1 MKINKKHCF
10 LLLMLSLIFLLAI
23 GITSANEITNETA
36 EIIKD
41 NQQVSQVDTQT
52 DTKIE
57 KNTNKQNTK
66 TDIYA
71 TSNANTNNNGSTKTN
86 PTTITKAIENAQ
98 DGETITLTT
107 TSTQDTYTI
116 NSPINIYKN
125 INIVGESG
133 KTIILDGQQKTGI
146 FNINGATV
154 KLQNIQIIN
163 SKSETAPISSTNSE
177 LTIQGVTF
185 KNNQGTLAGAILS
198 KESNLKITG
207 STFTNNT
214 SDKIGGA
221 VTQLGNKSLTVTGST
236 FTQNSAKYDGGSI
249 YSVQSSAAITSSTFN
264 NNNARNGGALYLGNN
279 VNKIQ
284 LQVTNSL
291 FTNNKATIKGDSI
304 WTNYHNTITNNALV
318 STRNNNWVC
327 IDKNCDNNLNN
338 NWWSTNNPNFEIVT
352 DGYMPTN
359 WRLLK
364 VTNQSSTNTNQ
375 LTVTINTLSDQTI
388 ATANIPSRQ
397 VTYTAD
403 TGSFTSTTQTITSTV
418 TNKYTGNSNNIKV
431 KMDNQEVI
439 VNTLLEPYLSIN
451 NITAT
456 PGSQVTFNIHANRAI
471 TGQLKLQVNGVT
483 LTPNM
488 SNGEAKYTYTIPSS
502 WKANN
507 YTTTLTYNGNSVYKA
522 RTVNGYL
529 YVKDSSIIIVPITSN
544 DVTLSTATLPK
555 SYDLR
560 SQNLVSPVK
569 SQGSSGSCWAF
580 SSLASL
586 ESVLLKKTG
595 VTYDLSENNM
605 KNVLKK
611 YSVIGDSQSNPN
623 SGFNDLEP
631 IGYLV
636 GWYGPVT
643 ESDDSYLATSYV
655 SPVIGSN
662 IHVQDVYIIPNRKT
676 VTDNQLIKQA
686 LYQFG
691 AVSTGVR
698 KPTTTNSYTTGQEI
712 DHSVTI
718 VGWDD
723 NYSRTNFSPNP
734 PGDGAFIIKN
744 SWGESTGNKGY
755 HYISY
760 YDESLGSLG
769 ITSQISEMFNYVPLL
784 ENKDNYTNLYQY
796 DIAVN
801 TLDES
806 SLTDYLAYRNVY
818 NTTRDENIAAFG
830 SYFLQ
835 ESNYIVEFK
844 ANNKV
849 IYTQSGRVTIPG
861 YRTIRLNRYL
871 SLPKN
876 QEFTVTLTITG
887 KDEVPV
893 PVEYSDLYYSSIH
906 SGTSF
911 LSFDGKQWEDLYEY
925 ECTAPLKVYT
935 KDTPIVSSTAY
946 ELDSNIHVT
955 TKVDNVMAGG
965 MLTYL
970 INGEAVKVG
979 GKVLSQSVSKDQTVN
994 MSFKDDSNLK
1004 TFNLT
1009 VVYSSENYAIKQNI
1023 TLTNTLIKDTRLT
1036 VNTLANTKI
1045 GESVTVSGVLSDE
1058 NSNRLGMASLTVTV
1072 GTVKATVTTDSNGNY
1087 RYTYK
1092 TQSAG
1097 TNTVTVTYNGNS
1109 TYSGK
1114 TSTTS
1119 FNVLKKNVKITVNG
1133 VATTKYGDSVTISGI
1148 LSDEYNTRLTGTQ
1161 LSVTVNNVKHT
1172 VTTDSNGAFTLNYK
1186 TTSVGQNSVSI
1197 SYAGSSIYSTGSAST
1212 VFTVTAKDTR
1222 IVLNSIPAV
1231 KYSDSMTVSGKL
1243 TTSDGLL
1250 LSNMLV
1256 SIKINSNTVNVRTDS
1271 KGVFT
1276 YNRKAYNSGV
1286 NNITVSFAGNTQ
1298 YKASRTS
1305 GTFNV
1310 NAKNTRVTVS
1320 KITQKVYQDKVTITG
1335 KFTNADGVVLKNT
1348 LITVNFNGARKSAR
1362 TDTNGVYR
1370 INVTASK
1377 VGTSNVTVS
1386 FAGNSNYKASSNK
1399 TTFKVVKRPTRI
1411 TISSIKNTVYGD
1423 KVTIT
1428 GKFTNNKGT
1437 IFKNSKLIVNV
1448 NGAKKT
1454 VKTNSKGVYTLKVT
1468 ASKVGT
1474 NNVHVSFAGNT
1485 NYKYNVSKAT
1495 FKVVKRAT
1503 WISVSKIKQAAY
1515 TDKVTITGKFANNKG
1530 VVFKY
1535 SKLVVSVNGAK
1546 KTVKTNGKGVYTLK
1560 VNATRIGTNN
1570 VVVSF
1575 AGNSRYKAYTKKA
1588 TFNVVAKATK
1598 ITVNK
1603 IASVN
1608 VGGKVTVKGKFVTV
1622 NGKALKN
1629 SVVTLKI
1636 NGKKYNAKVNSKSEF
1651 SIRITASV
1659 SGTNNLTVSYAGN
1672 KYYKSAVCKRSF
1684 IVKG

>member
-1 MKINKKHCF
+1 
-10 LLLMLSLIFLLAI
+10 MLSLIFLLAI

-66 TDIYA
+66 TNIYA
-71 TSNANTNNNGSTKTN
+71 TSNANTNNNGSTKTS
-86 PTTITKAIENAQ
+86 PTTLTKAIENAQ

-107 TSTQDTYTI
+107 TGTQDTYTI

-133 KTIILDGQQKTGI
+133 KTIILDGQQKSGI

-185 KNNQGTLAGAILS
+185 KNNHGTLAGAILS

-249 YSVQSSAAITSSTFN
+249 YSVQSSATITSSTFN

-284 LQVTNSL
+284 FMVTNSL

-318 STRNNNWVC
+318 STRNNNW
-327 IDKNCDNNLNN
+327 IYLDKNCDNNINN
-338 NWWSTNNPNFEIVT
+338 NWWSTNNPNFEAIT

-359 WRLLK
+359 WRQLK
-364 VTNQSSTNTNQ
+364 VTNQSGTNTNQ
-375 LTVTINTLSDQTI
+375 LTVTINTLSDQTTT
-388 ATANIPSRQ
+388 TANIPARQ

-403 TGSFTSTTQTITSTV
+403 TGSFTSTTQTITDNV
-418 TNKYTGNSNNIKV
+418 TNKYTGNSKNIKV
-431 KMDNQEVI
+431 KVDNQEVI

-456 PGSQVTFNIHANRAI
+456 IGSQVTFNIHANRAI
-471 TGQLKLQVNGVT
+471 SGQLKLQVNGVT

-488 SNGEAKYTYTIPSS
+488 SNGEARYTYTIPST

-507 YTTTLTYNGNSVYKA
+507 YTTTLTYNGNSNYRA
-522 RTVNGYL
+522 GTVNGYL

-544 DVTLSTATLPK
+544 DITLSTAVLPK

-560 SQNLVSPVK
+560 SQNLVTPVK

-586 ESVLLKKTG
+586 ESALLKKTG
-595 VTYDLSENNM
+595 VVYDLSENNM

-643 ESDDSYLATSYV
+643 ESDDAYQASSYV
-655 SPVIGSN
+655 SPVIGSS

-676 VTDNQLIKQA
+676 VTDNELIKQA

-691 AVSTGVR
+691 AVSTGVH
-698 KPTTTNSYTTGQEI
+698 KPSTTNSYTTGLEI

-723 NYSRTNFSPNP
+723 NFSRTNFSPNP

-784 ENKDNYTNLYQY
+784 ENKDNYTNVYQY

-818 NTTRDENIAAFG
+818 NTSRDENIAAFG

-835 ESNYIVEFK
+835 ASNYTVEFK

-849 IYTQSGRVTIPG
+849 LYTQSGRVTIPG

-935 KDTPIVSSTAY
+935 KDTAIVSSTAY
-946 ELDSNIHVT
+946 ELDSNIYVT
-955 TKVDNVMAGG
+955 TRVDDVLAGG
-965 MLTYL
+965 TLTYFV
-970 INGEAVKVG
+970 NGEAVKVG
-979 GKVLSQSVSKDQTVN
+979 GKVLSHSISKDQAVN
-994 MSFKDDSNLK
+994 VSFRDDSNLK
-1004 TFNLT
+1004 KFNLT

-1036 VNTLANTKI
+1036 VNSIANTKI
-1045 GESVTVSGVLSDE
+1045 GDSVTISGVLSDE
-1058 NSNRLGMASLTVTV
+1058 NNNRLGMTGLTVTV
-1072 GTVKATVTTDSNGNY
+1072 GTSKATVTTDSNGNY
-1087 RYTYK
+1087 KYTYK
-1092 TQSAG
+1092 TQNAG
-1097 TNTVTVTYNGNS
+1097 TNTVTVTFDGNR
-1109 TYSGK
+1109 THSGK
-1114 TSTTS
+1114 TASTS
-1119 FNVLKKNVKITVNG
+1119 FNVLKKNVKITLNS
-1133 VATTKYGDSVTISGI
+1133 VATTEYGDTVSIKGVLT
-1148 LSDEYNTRLTGTQ
+1148 DEYNNRLTSSV

-1172 VTTDSNGAFTLNYK
+1172 VTTDSNGAFALNYK
-1186 TTSVGQNSVSI
+1186 TTSVGQNSVKVN
-1197 SYAGSSIYSTGSAST
+1197 YAGNNVYSEATAST
-1212 VFTVTAKDTR
+1212 AFTVTAKVTR
-1222 IVLNSIPAV
+1222 IVLNSIAAV
-1231 KYSDSMTVSGKL
+1231 KYSDNMTVSGKL
-1243 TTSDGLL
+1243 TTGDGVALN
-1250 LSNMLV
+1250 NMVV
-1256 SIKINSNTVNVRTDS
+1256 SIKINSNTVNVRTGTG
-1271 KGVFT
+1271 GVFT
-1276 YNRKAYNSGV
+1276 YNRKAYTAGV
-1286 NNITVSFAGNTQ
+1286 NNVTVSFAGNTM
-1298 YKASRTS
+1298 YKASSTHA
-1305 GTFNV
+1305 TFKV
-1310 NAKNTRVTVS
+1310 NAKDTRVSVA
-1320 KITQKVYQDKVTITG
+1320 KIAQKVYKDKATVTG
-1335 KFTNADGVVLKNT
+1335 KFTNGDGVVLKNT
-1348 LITVNFNGARKSAR
+1348 LLTINFNGVRKTAK

-1377 VGTSNVTVS
+1377 VGTNNISVS
-1386 FAGNSNYKASSNK
+1386 FAGNAKYKASNIK

-1411 TISSIKNTVYGD
+1411 SISKIKSTVYLD
-1423 KVTIT
+1423 KVIIT

-1437 IFKNSKLIVNV
+1437 VFKNSKLIVNV
-1448 NGAKKT
+1448 NGVKRT
-1454 VKTNSKGVYTLKVT
+1454 VKTNSNGVYTLKVT
-1468 ASKVGT
+1468 ASRVGT
-1474 NNVHVSFAGNT
+1474 NNVQVSFAGNT
-1485 NYKYNVSKAT
+1485 NYKYNVSKVS

-1503 WISVSKIKQAAY
+1503 WVSVTRIKQAAY

-1530 VVFKY
+1530 TVFKY
-1535 SKLVVSVNGAK
+1535 SKLVVSVNGVK
-1546 KTVKTNGKGVYTLK
+1546 RTVKTNGKGVYTLK

-1570 VVVSF
+1570 VQVSF
-1575 AGNSRYKAYTKKA
+1575 AGNSRYKAATKKA

-1598 ITVNK
+1598 I
-1603 IASVN
+1603 SVDRISSVS
-1608 VGGKVTVKGKFVTV
+1608 VGSKVTIKGKFVTV

-1629 SVVTLKI
+1629 SVVTLNV
-1636 NGKKYNAKVNSKSEF
+1636 NGKKYNAKVNSKSVF
-1651 SIRITASV
+1651 SVRITASV